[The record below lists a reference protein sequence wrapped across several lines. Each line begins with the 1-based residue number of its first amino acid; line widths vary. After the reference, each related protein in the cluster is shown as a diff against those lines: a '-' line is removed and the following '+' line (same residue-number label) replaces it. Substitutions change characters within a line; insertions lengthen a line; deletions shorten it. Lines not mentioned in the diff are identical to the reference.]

1 MLFFIR
7 TFSDYEN
14 ILSVNSNIEIYEY
27 LKKVVTRNSNTKVK
41 IHIFD

>member
-1 MLFFIR
+1 MLFFIC

-41 IHIFD
+41 IRIFD